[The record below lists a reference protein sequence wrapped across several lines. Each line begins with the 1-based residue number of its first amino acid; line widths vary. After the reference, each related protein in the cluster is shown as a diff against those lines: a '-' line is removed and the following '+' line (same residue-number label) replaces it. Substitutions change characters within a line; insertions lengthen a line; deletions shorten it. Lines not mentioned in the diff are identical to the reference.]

1 MKYFATV
8 YGETSATTMEEY
20 TESGSFDMK
29 ICRNMIGQIAKK
41 LLISKREAPMLSLLY
56 SMLGRHKHL
65 FIRSTMFIV
74 ILHEFPNSE
83 DYFQAITGYLHPYA
97 GTKIRFQNW

>member
-1 MKYFATV
+1 MFKHFRQLKHTAISPHLEWKNEPAKSSEARAKSLMKYFATV

-41 LLISKREAPMLSLLY
+41 TID
-56 SMLGRHKHL
+56 
-65 FIRSTMFIV
+65 I
-74 ILHEFPNSE
+74 
-83 DYFQAITGYLHPYA
+83 
-97 GTKIRFQNW
+97 